1 MNAMDEISVYAL
13 LLHFGLVAFADTALI
28 GTIFR
33 FVVSFGFE
41 LTGAILRGIHAGGI
55 FSCMSLVS
63 ILAPASLPDGV
74 RSSVRSKKGV
84 GKSAKPLRERFG
96 PAVQPCGYISDDAVY
111 RLKTVFLFMSA
122 PS

>member
-13 LLHFGLVAFADTALI
+13 LLHFGLVVFADTALI
-28 GTIFR
+28 GTFFR

-41 LTGAILRGIHAGGI
+41 LTGAMLRGIHAGGI

-63 ILAPASLPDGV
+63 ILAPASLPDV
-74 RSSVRSKKGV
+74 VRSKKGV
-84 GKSAKPLRERFG
+84 GKNAKPLRERFG

-122 PS
+122 SLFL